1 MKFKVGEIYGILEN
15 IYNDK
20 SLRQIVVPLFMSDTG
35 MGKTT
40 IIEQF
45 MKDKGVYKP
54 PLVLSQRMPF
64 EISGMALV
72 DKELDKMK
80 YYDFDFLLDLKDDD
94 ILFIDET
101 YNANP
106 QTLSAFLTFLESR
119 IMISGR
125 KLPNIM
131 IVAAANPQ
139 GMPVLTQQIRRRFL
153 QYDVIFDKE
162 SWKKYMFK
170 KHKVPYGKDNP
181 IGDMLCK
188 LIENEKFTGY
198 NYNTPAD
205 LDKAVEMIIKNIR
218 TPYEESLNS
227 ILNTF
232 VEVPIDVFDG
242 ETLVFG
248 KNQKVSWLTLRRKYE
263 TINK

>member
-1 MKFKVGEIYGILEN
+1 
-15 IYNDK
+15 
-20 SLRQIVVPLFMSDTG
+20 
-35 MGKTT
+35 
-40 IIEQF
+40 
-45 MKDKGVYKP
+45 
-54 PLVLSQRMPF
+54 
-64 EISGMALV
+64 
-72 DKELDKMK
+72 
-80 YYDFDFLLDLKDDD
+80 
-94 ILFIDET
+94 
-101 YNANP
+101 
-106 QTLSAFLTFLESR
+106 
-119 IMISGR
+119 
-125 KLPNIM
+125 
-131 IVAAANPQ
+131 
-139 GMPVLTQQIRRRFL
+139 
-153 QYDVIFDKE
+153 
-162 SWKKYMFK
+162 MFK
-170 KHKVPYGKDNP
+170 KHKVPYGNDNP

-218 TPYEESLNS
+218 TPYEESLNP